1 MKIALGKRLTPL
13 LVILAAMQLRAAPA
27 YAQDGGIPPWPIIYD
42 GQVYLD
48 GKLIHEGMLTAHVGD
63 WMSTEVPIAG
73 GVFHCADP
81 CLIVGPPDF
90 SYLGQSVTFHLKGIA
105 EPASYTFAFPA
116 MESPLR
122 DSVDLFFGD
131 VPATRPVSFWIA
143 LTAGGL
149 IGLAG
154 VSFGLYRL
162 LLRSLASRP

>member
-1 MKIALGKRLTPL
+1 MKIALVKRLTPL
-13 LVILAAMQLRAAPA
+13 LVILTAMQLLAAPA
-27 YAQDGGIPPWPIIYD
+27 YAQDGSIPPWPIIYD

-63 WMSTEVPIAG
+63 WASAEVPIVE
-73 GVFHCADP
+73 GVFHCAAP

-90 SYLGQSVTFHLKGIA
+90 SYLGQPVTFHLRGIA

-116 MESPLR
+116 MQSPLR
-122 DSVDLFFGD
+122 ESVDLFFGD
-131 VPATRPVSFWIA
+131 VPATRTASFWIA

-162 LLRSLASRP
+162 LLRPVASRL

>member
-1 MKIALGKRLTPL
+1 M
-13 LVILAAMQLRAAPA
+13 
-27 YAQDGGIPPWPIIYD
+27 
-42 GQVYLD
+42 
-48 GKLIHEGMLTAHVGD
+48 
-63 WMSTEVPIAG
+63 
-73 GVFHCADP
+73 
-81 CLIVGPPDF
+81 
-90 SYLGQSVTFHLKGIA
+90 TFHLKGIA

>member
-1 MKIALGKRLTPL
+1 MKIALAKQLTLL
-13 LVILAAMQLRAAPA
+13 LVILAAMQLLAAPA

-73 GVFHCADP
+73 GVFHCAAP

-90 SYLGQSVTFHLKGIA
+90 SYLGQSVTFHLEGIA

-131 VPATRPVSFWIA
+131 VPTTRTASFWIA
-143 LTAGGL
+143 LTASGL

-154 VSFGLYRL
+154 MSFGLYRL
-162 LLRSLASRP
+162 LLRSVASRS